1 METKMCRITFF
12 FFNGASDPSLLILI
26 GGEHLFPISFSSVMR
41 DLDMFLCVSHHLGLQ
56 APLG

>member
-1 METKMCRITFF
+1 MCRITFF